1 LLNLRGEAKK
11 SGEGNGRN
19 MGGAITGDGDEDK
32 KGDWHP
38 PHVRVPS
45 SPFNFSAVVAAVVKA
60 AS

>member
-1 LLNLRGEAKK
+1 
-11 SGEGNGRN
+11 